1 VVVYHCC
8 MSYECAKEIAR
19 SGFSPRDQVRVTEH
33 LSEEQARTPDESHA
47 VVALAVPWDFR
58 LNDYPRDSST
68 GEHLVPAHV
77 LNLFERAVW
86 SV

>member
-1 VVVYHCC
+1 

-19 SGFSPRDQVRVTEH
+19 SGFSPRDQVRVAEH
-33 LSEEQARTPDESHA
+33 LSEEQARTPDASHA
-47 VVALAVPWDFR
+47 VVVLAAPWDFR
-58 LNDYPRDSST
+58 LKGYPRDSFT
-68 GEHLVPAHV
+68 EEHLVPAHV